1 MPETADVGDAGSVF
15 APASGA
21 HKRPRIEAIHDVAKK
36 QHPARKR
43 ICMGGGR
50 VSGRSR
56 ENLISGLISPLDLVR
71 QQHVEVTPVAE
82 EHGRATQRHLPAN
95 FPRHRTTALSHAI
108 AASVDPAIVR
118 RYSEMR
124 AETEAQVRAFR
135 LRHPPIFFAPDMP
148 RVSAA
153 AAQEPQPMKSEFAT
167 HAPGVEPAVTRD
179 LIAPTHVAIDQEA
192 VSPTII
198 PERDGLEVDVAPTT
212 ISQRDVAPTIIRL
225 GDGLEV
231 DVAPTTNPQRTC
243 EEVDVAHAA
252 VAQDVSSR
260 PIHPSSSTQT
270 GSLML
275 RSYAYEDTRS
285 GYYDDYDLDY
295 PLI

>member
-1 MPETADVGDAGSVF
+1 MPETANVGDAESVF

-118 RYSEMR
+118 RYAEMR
-124 AETEAQVRAFR
+124 AETDAQVRAFR
-135 LRHPPIFFAPDMP
+135 LRHPPIFYIPDAP
-148 RVSAA
+148 RASAA
-153 AAQEPQPMKSEFAT
+153 TPQEPQPMQSEVAT
-167 HAPGVEPAVTRD
+167 PVSGAEP
-179 LIAPTHVAIDQEA
+179 AIDQQ
-192 VSPTII
+192 VPSP
-198 PERDGLEVDVAPTT
+198 PSAAQVVASPPSAAQPTT
-212 ISQRDVAPTIIRL
+212 SQPFHAFTQPIS
-225 GDGLEV
+225 
-231 DVAPTTNPQRTC
+231 
-243 EEVDVAHAA
+243 
-252 VAQDVSSR
+252 S
-260 PIHPSSSTQT
+260 
-270 GSLML
+270 ML
-275 RSYAYEDTRS
+275 QSFAFEDPRS
-285 GYYDDYDLDY
+285 GYYDDYEVDY
-295 PLI
+295 PQI